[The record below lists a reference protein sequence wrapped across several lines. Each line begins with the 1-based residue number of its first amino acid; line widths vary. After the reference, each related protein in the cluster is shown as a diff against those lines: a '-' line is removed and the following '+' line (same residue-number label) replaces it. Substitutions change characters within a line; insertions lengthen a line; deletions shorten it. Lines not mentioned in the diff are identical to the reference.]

1 MTELDVERRAAEPQ
15 RWWRSRW
22 AQAALSLI
30 VVVLIFG
37 FLFPK
42 LADYGEVW
50 KTIAD
55 MTPIELTALGVVAL
69 WNLVS
74 YWPVLTSTLPG
85 LRMREAAVANLAS
98 TAVAN
103 TLPGGGALG
112 VGVTITTERSWG
124 FAVSDIVLAGV
135 VAGIW
140 NNFVKL
146 GLPVVALALLAVTGE
161 ASSGLVVAAV
171 VGMLVLIG
179 SITLFALLLRSEDL
193 ASRIGASAGRF
204 VSALLR
210 PLRRGPIVGWDRSA
224 VDFRARTIGL
234 LRGRALRITV
244 ATIVSHLS
252 LYLVLLVALRQVGVS
267 NDEVSWVEVLAAFA
281 FVRLVSAIPLTP
293 GGLGVVELGL
303 TAAMGSGLDDATKN
317 QIAAAVLVYRALT
330 WFVPIPLGI
339 VAWLFWRSNTSW
351 RRAVGSRRV
360 ATALEPSD
368 DAAPLEEVEA
378 HPPWDDGQP
387 VGHQP
392 VGEDRG
398 DSGS

>member
-1 MTELDVERRAAEPQ
+1 V
-15 RWWRSRW
+15 
-22 AQAALSLI
+22 
-30 VVVLIFG
+30 
-37 FLFPK
+37 
-42 LADYGEVW
+42 
-50 KTIAD
+50 
-55 MTPIELTALGVVAL
+55 
-69 WNLVS
+69 
-74 YWPVLTSTLPG
+74 
-85 LRMREAAVANLAS
+85 REAAVANLAS

-146 GLPVVALALLAVTGE
+146 GLPVVALGLLAVTGE
-161 ASSGLVVAAV
+161 AGAGLTTAAI
-171 VGMLVLIG
+171 VGVLVLIG
-179 SITLFALLLRSEDL
+179 SIVLFALLLRSADL
-193 ASRIGASAGRF
+193 AARIGAGAGRF

-210 PLRRGPIVGWDRSA
+210 PFHRGPILGWDRKA

-234 LRGRALRITV
+234 LKGRALRITV

-281 FVRLVSAIPLTP
+281 FVRLVSAIPVTP

-317 QIAAAVLVYRALT
+317 QIAAAVLLFRALT

-339 VAWLFWRSNTSW
+339 GAWLFWRSNRSW
-351 RRAVGSRRV
+351 RRTVEERRG
-360 ATALEPSD
+360 TAPAAPSD
-368 DAAPLEEVEA
+368 DSAPLEDVEA
-378 HPPWDDGQP
+378 GPAWEHGQP
-387 VGHQP
+387 IRHQP
-392 VGEDRG
+392 VGEHRG
-398 DSGS
+398 DSGP